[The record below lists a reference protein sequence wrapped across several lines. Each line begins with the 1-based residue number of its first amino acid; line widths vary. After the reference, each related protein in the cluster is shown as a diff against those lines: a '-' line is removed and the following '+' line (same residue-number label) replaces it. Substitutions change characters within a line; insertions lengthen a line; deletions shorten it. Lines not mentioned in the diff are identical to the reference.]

1 MSASARDITSS
12 SSIPPHAVDPED
24 GVTVA
29 EGVSG
34 AADTNAAGMDG
45 EQGGAARDEPEED
58 DESEDSDED
67 GSGE

>member
-1 MSASARDITSS
+1 MQLTQRMK
-12 SSIPPHAVDPED
+12 VDPED
-24 GVTVA
+24 GITVA

-34 AADTNAAGMDG
+34 AVDTNAAGMNG
-45 EQGGAARDEPEED
+45 EQGGAESDEPEEN